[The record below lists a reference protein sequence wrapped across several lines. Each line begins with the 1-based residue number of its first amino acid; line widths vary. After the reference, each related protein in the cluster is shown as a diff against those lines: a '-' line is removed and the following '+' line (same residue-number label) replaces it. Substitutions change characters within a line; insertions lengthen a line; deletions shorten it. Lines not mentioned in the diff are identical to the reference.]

1 MPVYRL
7 FNSDWAMFGILLVVI
22 LGVVALSDLLRRR
35 FQLRGE
41 TTRQLVH
48 IAVGLLVSSSPFLF
62 VTTLPPALLAVIFII
77 LNTVGLRQQKMKGMH
92 TTLRH
97 SYGTVFFP
105 LSFLILI
112 IFFWDSNPAILMV
125 SMLVMT
131 LADPV
136 GAMVGNRPGAKI
148 SFRLWRDTKTV
159 SGSLA
164 IFVSTFLL
172 TASGFYFFR
181 QWAGMTLPT
190 LPEILLIGLNVS
202 IVATVSEAI
211 SHAGSDNLSLP
222 LATALMLAV
231 LEQAGLAA
239 QITVLGWILFSF
251 LLAFVA
257 YRLQALTLGGAAGAM
272 LLGSFVFSIGGIY
285 WVIPMATFFVLSSIL
300 SKIGK
305 LRKSVLKGMVKKGSQ
320 RDILQVYAN
329 GGISLLMAV
338 LFFATRNELFYY
350 MFLGSLAAATADTWG
365 TEIGIFSKKQ
375 PRNIINF
382 SPVSPGTSGGVTVL
396 GTTGGLIGAGVLTI
410 SGIPSIYQSS
420 DLLQLI
426 VIIALSGILGAL
438 FDSLLGA
445 TVQAQYKCGQCGKIT
460 EKRIHCDSQTTQLI
474 SGIAWID
481 NDVVNLGCTTSGA
494 LLVLLL
500 IRLFL

>member
-1 MPVYRL
+1 MPVYQL
-7 FNSDWAMFGILLVVI
+7 FDSDWAMFGIFFVFILLVV
-22 LGVVALSDLLRRR
+22 ACSDIIRRR
-35 FQLRGE
+35 YLVSGE
-41 TTRQLVH
+41 TTRQFVH
-48 IAVGLLVSSSPFLF
+48 VAVGLLVSSSPFLF
-62 VTTLPPALLAVIFII
+62 KAALPPALLAIIFIV
-77 LNTVGLRQQKMKGMH
+77 LNAVAIRQEQMKGMH
-92 TTLRH
+92 TILRR

-112 IFFWDSNPAILMV
+112 LFFWYRNPAILMV
-125 SMLVMT
+125 SMLIMT
-131 LADPV
+131 LADPL
-136 GAMVGNRPGAKI
+136 GAMVGNRPGKKI
-148 SFRLWRDTKTV
+148 NFRLWRDTKTV

-164 IFVSTFLL
+164 IFASTFLL
-172 TASGFYFFR
+172 TTVGFYFFR
-181 QWAGMTLPT
+181 QWAAMA
-190 LPEILLIGLNVS
+190 LPELPELLVIGLNVS

-222 LATALMLAV
+222 LSTALMLAV
-231 LEQAGLAA
+231 LEQAGLSA
-239 QITVLGWILFSF
+239 QVSILGWILFSF

-257 YRLQALTLGGAAGAM
+257 YRLHALTLGGAAGAM

-338 LFFATRNELFYY
+338 LFFATRNELFYN

-365 TEIGIFSKKQ
+365 TEIGIFSKRQ

-382 SPVSPGTSGGVTVL
+382 TPVSPGTSGGVTAL

-410 SGIPSIYQSS
+410 SGIPSIYQRG

-426 VIIALSGILGAL
+426 VIIAISGILGAL
-438 FDSLLGA
+438 FDSFLGA
-445 TVQAQYKCGQCGKIT
+445 SVQAQYKCPQCGRIT
-460 EKRIHCDSQTTQLI
+460 EKREHCDEQDTQLI
-474 SGIAWID
+474 SGVPWID
-481 NDVVNLGCTTSGA
+481 NDVVNFCCTSSGA
-494 LLVLLL
+494 LLVLILT
-500 IRLFL
+500 RLF